1 MKNNMIIYVSKDGNV
16 KVDVNIENED
26 IWMSQDVMANL
37 YGTSKQNISY
47 HINNIFKEEE
57 LDKNSVVKDFLT
69 TAKDGKNYNVSHY
82 NIDAIIAVGYRIN
95 SKKATEFRIWATRV
109 LKEYMIK
116 GFTLNDERLKNNGE
130 SPYFEELLARIRD
143 IRSSEKIFWRK
154 VLDIYATSI
163 DYDPKNKLSID
174 FFKTVQN
181 KMHYATHGHTAAE
194 LIFTRV
200 DSEKE
205 NLGLTNFKGKYPTKS
220 ETEIAKNY
228 LTEEE
233 LNILN
238 RMVSAYLDVAE
249 LNALDRRPMTMQDWV
264 NELDTFLKMTRKDIL
279 SNSGTISHKKALEKA
294 HEEYDKYMQ
303 NHLTIAEKDYL
314 DMLNKEV
321 FDIEK

>member
-16 KVDVNIENED
+16 KVDVSIENED
-26 IWMSQDVMANL
+26 IWMSQDIMANL

-82 NIDAIIAVGYRIN
+82 NLDAIIAVGYRIN

-294 HEEYDKYMQ
+294 HKEYDKYMQ
-303 NHLTIAEKDYL
+303 NHLTIAERDYL
-314 DMLNKEV
+314 DILNKEV
-321 FDIEK
+321 SEIEK